1 VKRLKNLNELLVQL
15 ENIIKKIKPTD
26 KICLIHH
33 DDSDG
38 NTSAALFS
46 ILIHDLI
53 GDYPILFPITG
64 IEYVNRVLINNIKV
78 MNPDFVFAF
87 DITVNPNDLNIFKG
101 FILDHHMFSKI
112 GQNEDMPY
120 INPRSFE
127 EKDEKITP
135 VSYMTYKLLN
145 SFFPEEKIAWIAA
158 IGVTEDHRVD
168 LCKDIFEK
176 VKEET
181 PELLKIETIN
191 QENIETSFF
200 GELWDM
206 VRSGRMIRGTEGA
219 KTAVLALIECK
230 DRPDKF
236 INGLTQHSSALRR
249 FYEKLIYET
258 QNCLRNV
265 ERRGVF
271 FKKEKVIIYE
281 QERIKMKGM
290 TSYLADK
297 IRQRY
302 PNWIAYVMN
311 KEHDKRKAKISIRL
325 EQEKRNE
332 NLVEII
338 EKIKEKIPAIKGGG
352 HKSAVG
358 VILDI
363 DDVIDFEKEFLSLI
377 RQNSIN

>member
-1 VKRLKNLNELLVQL
+1 VKRLKNLNELLVKT
-15 ENIIKKIKPTD
+15 EEIIKKIKPAD

-53 GDYPILFPITG
+53 GDYPILFPISG
-64 IEYVNRVLINNIKV
+64 VEYVNRRLVNNIKM
-78 MNPDFVFAF
+78 MNPDFVFAL
-87 DITVNPNDLNIFKG
+87 DVTVNPDDLNIFKG
-101 FILDHHMFSKI
+101 FILDHHIFMGINQK
-112 GQNEDMPY
+112 EDMPY

-127 EKDEKITP
+127 EKDEKVPP

-145 SFFPEEKIAWIAA
+145 NFFPQEKVAWVAA
-158 IGVTEDHRVD
+158 VGITEDHRVD
-168 LCKDIFEK
+168 LCRDVFEK
-176 VKEET
+176 VKEENS
-181 PELLKIETIN
+181 ELLKIDTIN
-191 QENIETSFF
+191 QESVEKSFF

-206 VRSGRMIRGTEGA
+206 VRSGRMVKGIEGA

-236 INGLTQHSSALRR
+236 INGLTQHASALRR

-258 QNCLRNV
+258 QNSLRNV
-265 ERRGVF
+265 ERRGLF

-281 QERIKMKGM
+281 QERVRMRGM
-290 TSYLADK
+290 TSFLADK
-297 IRQRY
+297 IRQKY

-311 KEHDKRKAKISIRL
+311 KELDKRRAKISIRL
-325 EQEKRNE
+325 EQGNRNE

-338 EKIKEKIPAIKGGG
+338 EKIKEKIPTIKGGG

-358 VILDI
+358 VILDV
-363 DDVIDFEKEFLSLI
+363 DDVIDFEKEFLALI
-377 RQNSIN
+377 GKNTSF

>member
-1 VKRLKNLNELLVQL
+1 MKRLKNLNELLVQL

-46 ILIHDLI
+46 ILIHNLI
-53 GDYPILFPITG
+53 GDYPMLFPISG
-64 IEYVNRVLINNIKV
+64 IEYVNRRLINNLKI
-78 MNPDFVFAF
+78 MNPDFVFAL
-87 DITVNPNDLNIFKG
+87 DITINPNDLNIFKG
-101 FILDHHMFSKI
+101 FILDHHIFTGINQK
-112 GQNEDMPY
+112 EDMPY

-127 EKDEKITP
+127 EKDEKVTP

-145 SFFPEEKIAWIAA
+145 NFFPQEKVAWIAA
-158 IGVTEDHRVD
+158 VGITEDHRVD
-168 LCKDIFEK
+168 LCKDVFEK
-176 VKEET
+176 VKEENS
-181 PELLKIETIN
+181 ELLKIDTIN
-191 QENIETSFF
+191 QESVEKSFF

-206 VRSGRMIRGTEGA
+206 VRSGRMVKGIEGA

-258 QNCLRNV
+258 QNSLRNV
-265 ERRGVF
+265 ERRGLF
-271 FKKEKVIIYE
+271 FKKGKVIIYE
-281 QERIKMKGM
+281 QERIKMRGM
-290 TSYLADK
+290 TSFLADK
-297 IRQRY
+297 IRQKY
-302 PNWIAYVMN
+302 PNWIAYVIN
-311 KEHDKRKAKISIRL
+311 KEHDKRRAKISIRL
-325 EQEKRNE
+325 EQGNRNE

-338 EKIKEKIPAIKGGG
+338 EKIKEKIPTIKGGG

-363 DDVIDFEKEFLSLI
+363 DDVIDFEKEFLALI
-377 RQNSIN
+377 EENADV

>member
-46 ILIHDLI
+46 ILIHNLI
-53 GDYPILFPITG
+53 GDYPMLFPISG
-64 IEYVNRVLINNIKV
+64 IEYVNRRLINNLKI
-78 MNPDFVFAF
+78 MNPDFVFAL
-87 DITVNPNDLNIFKG
+87 DITINPNDLNIFKG
-101 FILDHHMFSKI
+101 FILDHHIFTGINQK
-112 GQNEDMPY
+112 EDMPY

-127 EKDEKITP
+127 EKDEKVTP

-145 SFFPEEKIAWIAA
+145 NFFPQEKVAWIAA
-158 IGVTEDHRVD
+158 VGITEDHRVD
-168 LCKDIFEK
+168 LCKDVFEK
-176 VKEET
+176 VKEENS
-181 PELLKIETIN
+181 ELLKIDTIN
-191 QENIETSFF
+191 QESVEKSFF

-206 VRSGRMIRGTEGA
+206 VRSGRMVKGIEGA

-258 QNCLRNV
+258 QNSLRNV
-265 ERRGVF
+265 ERRGLF
-271 FKKEKVIIYE
+271 FKKGKVIIYE
-281 QERIKMKGM
+281 QERIKMRGM
-290 TSYLADK
+290 TSFLADK
-297 IRQRY
+297 IRQKY
-302 PNWIAYVMN
+302 PNWIAYVIN
-311 KEHDKRKAKISIRL
+311 KEHDKRRAKISIRL
-325 EQEKRNE
+325 EQGNRNE

-338 EKIKEKIPAIKGGG
+338 EKIKEKIPTIKGGG

-363 DDVIDFEKEFLSLI
+363 DDVIDFEKEFLALI
-377 RQNSIN
+377 EENADV